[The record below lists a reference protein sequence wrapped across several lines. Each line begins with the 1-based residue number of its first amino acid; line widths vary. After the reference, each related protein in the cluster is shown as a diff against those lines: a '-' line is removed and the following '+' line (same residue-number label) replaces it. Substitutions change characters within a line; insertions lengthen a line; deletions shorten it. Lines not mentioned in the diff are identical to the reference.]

1 MKLDRRW
8 LRLEDVAIVDPRE
21 WLMRTLPTL
30 IREDNDTAA
39 AVARLDLP
47 PLTLQIEGE
56 ADSNVEL
63 RTTLAVEDGRWVLD
77 GSAEGAL
84 VVTISTAAFSDWI
97 NWIANVQRLT
107 LSGDMTY
114 SGRSLW
120 TLFAW
125 ELVLRSLVHGVP
137 VHEPG
142 SIGFRD
148 LHGDPLDLHR
158 TFTPDDAPD
167 EVAHFLREAGY
178 LHLRGWLDPADMAI
192 IAADMDRAV
201 THYSRGDGR
210 SWWATLESGDEV
222 CVRML
227 QFAQFSER
235 TVEILNSETWNQ
247 LREVLAADEQL
258 VARTGTSVIEGLFK
272 PIGVAEGISDVPW
285 HRDCA
290 FGGHPYQCG
299 GLTIGI
305 SVTEGTAESGL
316 LRVVAG
322 SHRAATLDDPAWR
335 GNDLPV
341 IPLPTATGD
350 LTVHIACTVHEALPP
365 TVRPRKVM
373 YTGFGLPDAHDARKA
388 GALPVRD
395 VRNEAH
401 LLTSQPKNHTRTS
414 VSN

>member
-8 LRLEDVAIVDPRE
+8 LRPEDVAPVDAHD
-21 WLMRTLPTL
+21 WLSDTLPSL
-30 IREDNDTAA
+30 LADDQRTAT
-39 AVARLDLP
+39 AVARLGLP
-47 PLTLQIEGE
+47 PLVLCVGDRESTKE
-56 ADSNVEL
+56 AR
-63 RTTLAVEDGRWVLD
+63 RTVAAEDGRWVLD
-77 GSAEGAL
+77 GPTDGAL
-84 VVTISTAAFSDWI
+84 VVTTSSAAFSDWI

-125 ELVLRSLVHGVP
+125 ELALRSLVHGVP

-142 SIGFRD
+142 SIDFRD
-148 LHGDPLDLHR
+148 RNGDPLDLRR
-158 TFTPDDAPD
+158 TFSPDDAPA

-178 LHLRGWLDPADMAI
+178 LHLRGWLDPADMAV
-192 IAADMDRAV
+192 IADDMDRAV
-201 THYSRGDGR
+201 TGYSRGDGR
-210 SWWATLESGDEV
+210 SWWATLESGDDV

-227 QFAQFSER
+227 QFAQHSER
-235 TVEILNSETWNQ
+235 TTKILNSDVWNQ
-247 LREVLAADEQL
+247 LRDVLAADEQL
-258 VARTGTSVIEGLFK
+258 VARTGTNMIEGLFK

-322 SHRAATLDDPAWR
+322 SHRAATLDDPAWK

-341 IPLPTATGD
+341 IPLPTETGD

-373 YTGFGLPDAHDARKA
+373 YTGFGLPEVSDVRQS

-401 LLTSQPKNHTRTS
+401 LLTSQPGNQTRSISTT
-414 VSN
+414 

>member
-8 LRLEDVAIVDPRE
+8 LRLEDVAIVDPHE
-21 WLMRTLPTL
+21 WLTRTLPAL
-30 IREDNDTAA
+30 IAEDRATAA
-39 AVARLDLP
+39 AVARLALP
-47 PLTLQIEGE
+47 PLTLQITGE
-56 ADSNVEL
+56 PDANDEP
-63 RTTLAVEDGRWVLD
+63 RRTLAVEDGWWVLD
-77 GSAEGAL
+77 GSTDGAL
-84 VVTISTAAFSDWI
+84 VVTISAAAFSDWI

-107 LSGDMTY
+107 LAGDMTY
-114 SGRSLW
+114 SGRSIW
-120 TLFAW
+120 SLFAW
-125 ELVLRSLVHGVP
+125 ELALRSLVHNVP

-142 SIGFRD
+142 SIDFRD
-148 LHGDPLDLHR
+148 LHGNPLDLHR
-158 TFTPDDAPD
+158 TFTPDDPPA

-178 LHLRGWLDPADMAI
+178 LHLRGWLDPADMAT

-201 THYSRGDGR
+201 TSYSQGDGR

-227 QFAQFSER
+227 QFAQHSER
-235 TVEILNSETWNQ
+235 TVEILNSETWKQ
-247 LREVLAADEQL
+247 LRELLAADEQL
-258 VARTGTSVIEGLFK
+258 VARSGTNVIEGLFK
-272 PIGVAEGISDVPW
+272 PIGVAAGISDVPW

-305 SVTEGTAESGL
+305 SVTDGTAESGL

-341 IPLPTATGD
+341 IALPTETGD

-373 YTGFGLPDAHDARKA
+373 YTGFGLPDGTDVRQA

-401 LLTSQPKNHTRTS
+401 LLTSQPSNHTRSAGTR
-414 VSN
+414 